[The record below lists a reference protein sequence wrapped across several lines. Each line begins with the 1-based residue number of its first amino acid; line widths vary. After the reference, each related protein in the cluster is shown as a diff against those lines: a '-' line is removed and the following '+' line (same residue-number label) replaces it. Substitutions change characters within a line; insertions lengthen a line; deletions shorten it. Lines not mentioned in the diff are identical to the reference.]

1 MMNRNNNKKIEIIDR
16 WFKITMIAR
25 KPKEGEDE
33 IDYSFTT
40 GLTSEVVRK
49 EAQESLG
56 PGYIV
61 KAEPIKY
68 SDIIKELQCSNSS
81 NYPLSLVQ

>member
-16 WFKITMIAR
+16 WFKLTIVAR
-25 KPKEGEDE
+25 RPKEDEDE
-33 IDYSFTT
+33 IDYSYQS
-40 GLTSEVVRK
+40 GLHAEIVRR

-61 KAEPIKY
+61 TAEPIKY
-68 SDIIKELQCSNSS
+68 SQIIRELEH
-81 NYPLSLVQ
+81 VETH

>member
-16 WFKITMIAR
+16 WFKLTITAR
-25 KPKEGEDE
+25 RPKEDE
-33 IDYSFTT
+33 HEVEHSYQT
-40 GLTSEVVRK
+40 GLHQEIVRK

-61 KAEPIKY
+61 TAEPIKY
-68 SDIIKELQCSNSS
+68 SQIIRELEN
-81 NYPLSLVQ
+81 VQTH